1 MRCSSREM
9 ILPSRHVLKSG
20 GVMSGHSEDEVG

>member
-1 MRCSSREM
+1 MRYIPREM

-20 GVMSGHSEDEVG
+20 SVMSDHSEDEVG